1 MKQKVKMPRQEGD
14 EARDTK
20 FGCARDQQFSGSRG
34 ALWLEVSPDVRIFL
48 IKKGHSGCEK
58 LLMVAVTEWVENEC
72 CWALHI

>member
-34 ALWLEVSPDVRIFL
+34 ALWLEEGPGRTDFFK
-48 IKKGHSGCEK
+48 KKGHSGCEK
-58 LLMVAVTEWVENEC
+58 LLMVAVTE
-72 CWALHI
+72 